1 MKVGI
6 PGGLLYYR
14 YGRLWNSFLNAL
26 GAEVVESGETTRSIL
41 ASGVSKAENESC
53 LPVKVFYG
61 HVLAL
66 KDKVD
71 ALFVPRLVSVKK
83 KTHTCP
89 KMLGLPDMA
98 RAASGGG
105 VPVISPTI
113 DFHRGLWSN
122 YRAVYSIGRL
132 FTSDPGRIIG
142 AGIKAW
148 KEHRENLKGLT
159 LGLDHRGALRG
170 ESGRRLCA
178 GRDLRVGVIGHH
190 YNVYDTFTTM
200 SLLERLNSM
209 GVDVV
214 TADMVP
220 EKLREEELRSLPK
233 EIYWS
238 YEREIAGAILA
249 CARHRLVDGI
259 IFMISFPCGPD
270 SIIRVLCEQETRS
283 MGNFPMITLVMDEHT
298 GEGGFLTRIEAFIDM
313 LRRQKHGVRDLREA
327 VMAV

>member
-14 YGRLWNSFLNAL
+14 YGRLWNSFLLAL

-41 ASGVSKAENESC
+41 TSGVSKAENESC

-66 KDKVD
+66 KGKVD

-83 KTHTCP
+83 RTHTCP

-98 RAASGGG
+98 RAAVGEGL
-105 VPVISPTI
+105 PIISPTI
-113 DFHRGLWSN
+113 DFQSGLWHN
-122 YRAVYSIGRL
+122 YRAVYSLGRI
-132 FTSDPGRIIG
+132 FTSDPLRIIG

-148 KEHRENLKGLT
+148 REHGLYLERLT
-159 LGLDHRGALRG
+159 LGLDHKGALRG
-170 ESGRRLCA
+170 EA
-178 GRDLRVGVIGHH
+178 GRPLCEGRELRIGVIGHH

-200 SLLERLNSM
+200 SLLERLGSM

-220 EKLREEELRSLPK
+220 ERLRDEELKRLPK
-233 EIYWS
+233 DIYWS
-238 YEREIAGAILA
+238 YEQEIAGAILA
-249 CARHRLVDGI
+249 CTRHQLVDGI

-270 SIIRVLCEQETRS
+270 SIIRVLCEQENKA
-283 MGNFPMITLVMDEHT
+283 MGNVPMLTLVMDEHT
-298 GEGGFLTRIEAFIDM
+298 GEGGFLTRIEAFVDM
-313 LRRQKHGVRDLREA
+313 LRRKKNRAEQQREA
-327 VMAV
+327 IAV

>member
-14 YGRLWNSFLNAL
+14 YGRLWNSFLLAL

-41 ASGVSKAENESC
+41 TSGVSKAENESC

-66 KDKVD
+66 KGKVD

-83 KTHTCP
+83 RTHTCP

-98 RAASGGG
+98 RAAVGEGL
-105 VPVISPTI
+105 PIISPTI
-113 DFHRGLWSN
+113 DFQSGLWHN
-122 YRAVYSIGRL
+122 YRAVYSLGRI
-132 FTSDPGRIIG
+132 FTSDPLRIFG

-148 KEHRENLKGLT
+148 REHGLYLERLT
-159 LGLDHRGALRG
+159 LGLDHRGALHG
-170 ESGRRLCA
+170 EA
-178 GRDLRVGVIGHH
+178 GRPLCEGRELRIGVIGHH

-200 SLLERLNSM
+200 SLLERLGSM

-220 EKLREEELRSLPK
+220 ERLRDEELKRLPK

-238 YEREIAGAILA
+238 YEQEIAGAILA
-249 CARHRLVDGI
+249 CTRHQLVDGI

-270 SIIRVLCEQETRS
+270 SIIRVLCEQENKA
-283 MGNFPMITLVMDEHT
+283 MGNVPMLTLVMDEHT
-298 GEGGFLTRIEAFIDM
+298 GEGGFLTRIEAFVDM
-313 LRRQKHGVRDLREA
+313 LRRKKNRAEQQREA
-327 VMAV
+327 IAV

>member
-14 YGRLWNSFLNAL
+14 YGRLWNSFLLAL

-41 ASGVSKAENESC
+41 TSGVSKAENESC

-66 KDKVD
+66 KGKVD

-83 KTHTCP
+83 HTHTCP

-98 RAASGGG
+98 RAAVGEGL
-105 VPVISPTI
+105 PIISPTI
-113 DFHRGLWSN
+113 DFQSGLWHN
-122 YRAVYSIGRL
+122 YRAVYSLGRI
-132 FTSDPGRIIG
+132 FTSDPLRIIG

-148 KEHRENLKGLT
+148 REHGLYLERLT
-159 LGLDHRGALRG
+159 LGLDHKGALRG
-170 ESGRRLCA
+170 EA
-178 GRDLRVGVIGHH
+178 GRPLCEGRELRIGVIGHH

-200 SLLERLNSM
+200 SLLERLGSM

-220 EKLREEELRSLPK
+220 ERLRDEELKRLPK
-233 EIYWS
+233 NIYWS
-238 YEREIAGAILA
+238 YEQEIAGAILA
-249 CARHRLVDGI
+249 CTRHQLVDGI

-270 SIIRVLCEQETRS
+270 SIIRVLCEQENKA
-283 MGNFPMITLVMDEHT
+283 MGNVPMLTLVMDEHT
-298 GEGGFLTRIEAFIDM
+298 GEGGFLTRIEAFVDM
-313 LRRQKHGVRDLREA
+313 LRRKKNRAEQQREA
-327 VMAV
+327 IAV

>member
-14 YGRLWNSFLNAL
+14 YGRLWNSFLRAL

-41 ASGVSKAENESC
+41 TSGVSKAENESC

-83 KTHTCP
+83 RTHTCP
-89 KMLGLPDMA
+89 KMLGLPDLA
-98 RAASGGG
+98 RVAVGDA

-113 DFHRGLWSN
+113 DFQSGLWHN
-122 YRAVYSIGRL
+122 YRAVYTLGKSFSSNPL
-132 FTSDPGRIIG
+132 RIIG
-142 AGIKAW
+142 AGINAW
-148 KEHRENLKGLT
+148 REHRLYLERLT
-159 LGLDHRGALRG
+159 LGLGHKGALEGQSDRLLC
-170 ESGRRLCA
+170 EGRE
-178 GRDLRVGVIGHH
+178 LRIGVIGHH

-200 SLLERLNSM
+200 SLLERLGSM

-220 EKLREEELRSLPK
+220 EKLRDEELKRLPK
-233 EIYWS
+233 DIYWS
-238 YEREIAGAILA
+238 YEQEIAGAILA
-249 CARHRLVDGI
+249 CTRHRLVDGI

-270 SIIRVLCEQETRS
+270 SIIRVLCEQENKA
-283 MGNFPMITLVMDEHT
+283 MGNVPLLTLIMDEHT
-298 GEGGFLTRIEAFIDM
+298 GEGGFLTRIEAFVDM
-313 LRRQKHGVRDLREA
+313 LRRKKNRAEEPREA
-327 VMAV
+327 VAV

>member
-14 YGRLWNSFLNAL
+14 YGRLWNSFLRAL

-41 ASGVSKAENESC
+41 TSGVSKAENESC

-66 KDKVD
+66 KDQVD

-83 KTHTCP
+83 GTHTCP

-98 RAASGGG
+98 RAAVGDALT
-105 VPVISPTI
+105 VISPTI
-113 DFHRGLWSN
+113 DFQSGLWHN
-122 YRAVYSIGRL
+122 YRAVYSLGRL
-132 FTSDPGRIIG
+132 FSSNPQRIIG
-142 AGIKAW
+142 AGINAW
-148 KEHRENLKGLT
+148 RDHRLYLERLT
-159 LGLDHRGALRG
+159 LGLDHKGALKG
-170 ESGRRLCA
+170 ESDRMLCEGRE
-178 GRDLRVGVIGHH
+178 LRIGVIGHH

-200 SLLERLNSM
+200 SLLERLGSM

-220 EKLREEELRSLPK
+220 EKMRDEELKRLPK
-233 EIYWS
+233 DIYWS
-238 YEREIAGAILA
+238 YEQEVAGAILA
-249 CARHRLVDGI
+249 CTRKKLVDGI

-270 SIIRVLCEQETRS
+270 SIVRVLCEQENKA
-283 MGNFPMITLVMDEHT
+283 MGNVPMLTLIMDEHT
-298 GEGGFLTRIEAFIDM
+298 GEGGFLTRIEAFVDM
-313 LRRQKHGVRDLREA
+313 LRRKKNREEAALERVA
-327 VMAV
+327 V

>member
-1 MKVGI
+1 MKIGI

-14 YGRLWNSFLNAL
+14 YGRLWNSFLRAL

-41 ASGVSKAENESC
+41 TSGVSKAENESC

-83 KTHTCP
+83 RTHTCP

-98 RAASGGG
+98 QAATGKEMLI
-105 VPVISPTI
+105 ISPTI
-113 DFHRGLWSN
+113 DFQSGLWHN
-122 YRAVYSIGRL
+122 YRAVYSLGRT
-132 FTSDPGRIIG
+132 FTSNPARIIG
-142 AGIKAW
+142 AGINAW
-148 KEHRENLKGLT
+148 REHRLYLERLT
-159 LGLDHRGALRG
+159 LGLDYRGALDG
-170 ESGRRLCA
+170 ETDRFLCEGRE
-178 GRDLRVGVIGHH
+178 LRIGVIGHH

-200 SLLERLNSM
+200 SLLDRLGSM

-220 EKLREEELRSLPK
+220 EKLRERELKRLPK
-233 EIYWS
+233 KIYWS
-238 YEREIAGAILA
+238 YEQEVAGAILA
-249 CARHRLVDGI
+249 CARHQLVDGI

-270 SIIRVLCEQETRS
+270 SIIRVLCEQENKA
-283 MGNFPMITLVMDEHT
+283 MGNVPMLTLVMDEHT
-298 GEGGFLTRIEAFIDM
+298 GEGGFLTRIEAFVDM
-313 LRRQKHGVRDLREA
+313 LRRKKGIKEERREA
-327 VMAV
+327 IAV